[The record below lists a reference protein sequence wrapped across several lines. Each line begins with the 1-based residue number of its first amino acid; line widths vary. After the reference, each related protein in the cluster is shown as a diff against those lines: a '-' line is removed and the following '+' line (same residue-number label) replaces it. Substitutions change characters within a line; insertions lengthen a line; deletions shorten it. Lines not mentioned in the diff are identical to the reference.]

1 MVEEHERTSKPL
13 HWLTG
18 AICSPRTSAR
28 ENTMLADKPL
38 AGQVAWITGSS
49 RGLGRVMATQLCR
62 MGAMVAVHGTRPDS
76 PKSFGEGESMEQVA
90 QDLGTEAGGTSMPVW
105 GDVTDETEVKHMAE
119 TIRRRFGRIDILV
132 ANAGGDIG
140 AGGTGTGRGGRPS
153 PDDCIGI
160 PLADIRA
167 VLDRNLLSCILCCR
181 EVAPE
186 MMTRKSG
193 RIITIG
199 SIAGCFGRDDGVI
212 YSVAKAGLHEYTRCL
227 AVQLRPY
234 NVPVNCVAPGGTVTN
249 RFLVIH
255 DIEQQKLVEEG
266 TLDRY
271 GRPQEIASVVAFL
284 ASEEGRFLSGQVI
297 RVDGGSQCWPA

>member
-1 MVEEHERTSKPL
+1 MHS
-13 HWLTG
+13 
-18 AICSPRTSAR
+18 
-28 ENTMLADKPL
+28 DKPL

-90 QDLGTEAGGTSMPVW
+90 QDVATEASGTAMPVW
-105 GDVTDETEVKHMAE
+105 GDVTDEAEVKRIADG
-119 TIRRRFGRIDILV
+119 IRSRFGRIDILV
-132 ANAGGDIG
+132 TNAGGDIG
-140 AGGTGTGRGGRPS
+140 AGGTGVGRGGRPS

-160 PLADIRA
+160 PLADVRA
-167 VLDRNLLSCILCCR
+167 VMDRNLLSCILCCR
-181 EVAPE
+181 EVAPG

-199 SIAGCFGRDDGVI
+199 SIAGTFGRDDGSI
-212 YSVAKAGLHEYTRCL
+212 YAVAKAAVHEYTRCL
-227 AVQLRPY
+227 ALQLRPF

-255 DIEQQKLVEEG
+255 DIEQDKLIEEG
-266 TLDRY
+266 TLVRY
-271 GRPQEIASVVAFL
+271 GRPHEVAEAVTFL
-284 ASEEGRFLSGQVI
+284 AGEGGAFISGQVI
-297 RVDGGSQCWPA
+297 RVDGGSQCWPG

>member
-1 MVEEHERTSKPL
+1 MT
-13 HWLTG
+13 
-18 AICSPRTSAR
+18 
-28 ENTMLADKPL
+28 DKPL
-38 AGQVAWITGSS
+38 AGRVAWVTGSS
-49 RGLGRVMATQLCR
+49 RGLGRVMATKLCQL
-62 MGAMVAVHGTRPDS
+62 GAAVAIHGTRFDS
-76 PKSFGEGESMEQVA
+76 PRSFGEGESMEQVA
-90 QDLGTEAGGTSMPVW
+90 RDVAAEAGGDVMPIW
-105 GDVTDETEVKHMAE
+105 GDVTDEAEVKRMAE
-119 TIRRRFGRIDILV
+119 AVQTRLGPIDILV

-140 AGGTGTGRGGRPS
+140 AGGTGVGRGGRPN
-153 PDDCIGI
+153 PDDCLGI

-181 EVAPE
+181 AVAPG
-186 MMTRKSG
+186 MMARKRG

-199 SIAGCFGRDDGVI
+199 SIAGTFGRDDGAI
-212 YSVAKAGLHEYTRCL
+212 YAVAKAAVHEYTRCL

-255 DIEQQKLVEEG
+255 NIDQGKLIEEG

-271 GRPQEIASVVAFL
+271 GRPHEIASVVAFL
-284 ASEEGRFLSGQVI
+284 ASEEGRFISGQVI

>member
-1 MVEEHERTSKPL
+1 MMTF
-13 HWLTG
+13 
-18 AICSPRTSAR
+18 A
-28 ENTMLADKPL
+28 ENSL

-62 MGAMVAVHGTRPDS
+62 MGASVAVHGTRPDS

-90 QDLGTEAGGTSMPVW
+90 REIAAEADGTAMPIW
-105 GDVTDETEVKHMAE
+105 GDVTDEGEVKRMAQG
-119 TIRRRFGRIDILV
+119 IRQRLGPIDILV
-132 ANAGGDIG
+132 TNAGGDIG
-140 AGGTGTGRGGRPS
+140 AGGTGVGRGGRPS

-167 VLDRNLLSCILCCR
+167 VMDRNLLSCILCCR

-186 MMTRKSG
+186 MMARKRG

-199 SIAGCFGRDDGVI
+199 SIAGIIGREEGAI
-212 YSVAKAGLHEYTRCL
+212 YAVAKAAVHEYTRSL
-227 AVQLRPY
+227 ALQLRSY
-234 NVPVNCVAPGGTVTN
+234 NIPVNCVAPGGTVTN

-255 DIEQQKLVEEG
+255 EIDSARLVEEG

-271 GRPQEIASVVAFL
+271 GRPHEVAAAVAFL
-284 ASEEGRFLSGQVI
+284 ASDAGQFISGQVI
-297 RVDGGSQCWPA
+297 RVDGASQTWPG

>member
-1 MVEEHERTSKPL
+1 MHS
-13 HWLTG
+13 
-18 AICSPRTSAR
+18 
-28 ENTMLADKPL
+28 DKPL
-38 AGQVAWITGSS
+38 AGQVAWVTGSS

-76 PKSFGEGESMEQVA
+76 PRSFGEGESMEQVA
-90 QDLGTEAGGTSMPVW
+90 RKIAVEAGGTAMPVW
-105 GDVTDETEVKHMAE
+105 GDVTDEAQVKRMAE
-119 TIRRRFGRIDILV
+119 SIRGRFGRIDILV

-140 AGGTGTGRGGRPS
+140 AAGTGVGRAGRPS

-167 VLDRNLLSCILCCR
+167 VIDRNLLSCILCCR

-186 MMTRKSG
+186 MVARKGG

-199 SIAGCFGRDDGVI
+199 SIAGTFGRDDGAI
-212 YSVAKAGLHEYTRCL
+212 YAVAKAAVHEYTRCL
-227 AVQLRPY
+227 AVQLRPH
-234 NVPVNCVAPGGTVTN
+234 NVSVNCVAPGGTVTN

-255 DIEQQKLVEEG
+255 EIESAKLVEGG

-271 GRPQEIASVVAFL
+271 GRPHEIASVVAFL
-284 ASEEGRFLSGQVI
+284 ATAAGRFISGQVI
-297 RVDGGSQCWPA
+297 RVDGAAQTWPA